1 MRGEGFVAGEENNTV
16 DISKKKKK
24 RKKTRTKTKKTT
36 LPQERLGFPG
46 CGLI

>member
-16 DISKKKKK
+16 DISKKK